1 MSRPIALI
9 VDDEPDIR
17 ELLSMTLQ
25 RMDIEVSACADV
37 ASARDRLSRQEFQL
51 CLTDMRLPDGD
62 GLELIEWMQNRGLK
76 TPVAVITAH
85 GNVETA
91 VRALKAGAFDFI
103 SKPLDVKVLRKL
115 VGSALKVPGAEV
127 IPGAM
132 LAGTAQLLGE
142 SPVIERLRHTI
153 AKVARSQAPVHITG
167 ESGTGKEL
175 VARMIHEQGA
185 RADAP
190 FVPVNCGA
198 IPSELMESEFFGHRK
213 GSFTGAVNDKIGLF
227 QSAEGG
233 TLFMDEIG
241 DLPLP
246 MQVKLL
252 RVIQEKTLRPVGQTA
267 ELPVDVRILSATH
280 KDLRAL
286 VASGQFREDLYYR
299 INVIELVVPPLRDR
313 AGDTLLLAVHI
324 LRRLSSGDGSGETP
338 QLTPE
343 ARAKLTAY
351 HFPGN
356 VRELENILE
365 RAVALCGALI
375 TADDIQIHRVPH
387 GSGGLPASGQPGNWQ
402 PATDAPDAVLAGP
415 AASPSASP
423 TASTLA
429 EGSPLLGDRLD
440 SLERETIVA
449 ALKQHRYNKTATARS
464 LGLTLRALRYRMQKL
479 AIE

>member
-1 MSRPIALI
+1 MARPVALV

-17 ELLSMTLQ
+17 ELLAMTLE
-25 RMDIEVSACADV
+25 RMDIEASTCGDV
-37 ASARDRLSRQEFQL
+37 ATARDRLSRREFQL

-62 GLELIEWMQNRGLK
+62 GIELIEWMQSRGLK

-115 VGSALKVPGAEV
+115 VGTALKVPRADVTG
-127 IPGAM
+127 GK
-132 LAGTAQLLGE
+132 AQLLGE
-142 SPVIERLRHTI
+142 STVIERLRHTI
-153 AKVARSQAPVHITG
+153 GKVARSQAPVHITG

-185 RADAP
+185 RAEAP

-213 GSFTGAVNDKIGLF
+213 GSFTGAVNDKTGLF

-233 TLFMDEIG
+233 TLFMDEIA

-267 ELPVDVRILSATH
+267 EVPVDVRILSATH

-299 INVIELVVPPLRDR
+299 INVIELRVPPLRDR
-313 AGDTLLLAVHI
+313 GNDTGLLTEHI
-324 LRRLSSGDGSGETP
+324 LRRLGAGTA
-338 QLTPE
+338 QLTPD
-343 ARAKLTAY
+343 ARARLLAY
-351 HFPGN
+351 RFPGN
-356 VRELENILE
+356 VRELENVLE
-365 RAVALCGALI
+365 RAVALSGDLI
-375 TADDIQIHRVPH
+375 TADDIQIHQPTPVGAPLGAIR
-387 GSGGLPASGQPGNWQ
+387 SGIA
-402 PATDAPDAVLAGP
+402 AEAAPT
-415 AASPSASP
+415 AAS
-423 TASTLA
+423 TASA
-429 EGSPLLGDRLD
+429 PPLLGDRLE

-449 ALKQHRYNKTATARS
+449 ALKEHRYNKTATART

-479 AIE
+479 GID

>member
-1 MSRPIALI
+1 MARPVALV

-17 ELLSMTLQ
+17 ELLAMTLE
-25 RMDIEVSACADV
+25 RMDIEASTCGDV
-37 ASARDRLSRQEFQL
+37 ATARDRLARREFQL

-62 GLELIEWMQNRGLK
+62 GIELIEWMQGRGLK

-115 VGSALKVPGAEV
+115 VGSALKVPRADVTG
-127 IPGAM
+127 GK
-132 LAGTAQLLGE
+132 AQLLGE
-142 SPVIERLRHTI
+142 SPVIEHLRHTI
-153 AKVARSQAPVHITG
+153 GKVARSQAPVHITG

-175 VARMIHEQGA
+175 VARMLHEQGA
-185 RADAP
+185 RAEAP

-213 GSFTGAVNDKIGLF
+213 GSFTGAVNDKTGLF

-233 TLFMDEIG
+233 TLFMDEIA

-267 ELPVDVRILSATH
+267 EVPVDVRILSATH

-299 INVIELVVPPLRDR
+299 INVIELRVPPLRDR
-313 AGDTLLLAVHI
+313 GADTGLLTEHI
-324 LRRLSSGDGSGETP
+324 LRRLGAGTS
-338 QLTPE
+338 QLTPD
-343 ARAKLTAY
+343 ARAKLLAY
-351 HFPGN
+351 RFPGN
-356 VRELENILE
+356 VRELENVLE
-365 RAVALCGALI
+365 RAVALSGDLI
-375 TADDIQIHRVPH
+375 TADDIQIHQESGVPV
-387 GSGGLPASGQPGNWQ
+387 G
-402 PATDAPDAVLAGP
+402 
-415 AASPSASP
+415 
-423 TASTLA
+423 TASAAIPAIRAIPVRVGGIVA
-429 EGSPLLGDRLD
+429 EAAPTGTPHLGDRLE

-449 ALKQHRYNKTATARS
+449 ALKEHRYNKTATART

-479 AIE
+479 GID